1 MASRWNPF
9 LATCL
14 VATGTKAAGYPQIW
28 SFEEQCFPHHPAK
41 WWHSQIGR
49 ETVTPSLI
57 VSTATPMESSIFLIW
72 CAGMVIRSGTTWHIA
87 RFWRHFPPQYYD
99 CDTEFR
105 LAWVQQKFIEN
116 QVRVQHVAQY
126 LLHVWLMTGASGQV
140 KNQSLQFSAPS
151 SLPGQENAILKLCN
165 TSSIY
170 NCIHISAI
178 DNLYF
183 SVTRSQLL
191 KLSILRCLSMILWMA
206 FSSTTEGWATRGF
219 FLIETISP
227 FFAKGSLHAW

>member
-1 MASRWNPF
+1 MASRWNPS

-28 SFEEQCFPHHPAK
+28 SFEEQCFPHHPAN
-41 WWHSQIGR
+41 WWHSYIGR

-57 VSTATPMESSIFLIW
+57 VSTATPMESSTFLIW
-72 CAGMVIRSGTTWHIA
+72 CAGMVIRSGSTWHIA
-87 RFWRHFPPQYYD
+87 RFWCHFPPQYYD

-116 QVRVQHVAQY
+116 QVRFQHMAQY

-151 SLPGQENAILKLCN
+151 SLPGRKNAILKLFN
-165 TSSIY
+165 ITARN
-170 NCIHISAI
+170 NCIHESTIW
-178 DNLYF
+178 NLYF

-191 KLSILRCLSMILWMA
+191 KLLILRCLSMILWMA
-206 FSSTTEGWATRGF
+206 FSSTTEGWATRSF
-219 FLIETISP
+219 FLIAAISP
-227 FFAKGSLHAW
+227 IFAKGSLHAW

>member
-28 SFEEQCFPHHPAK
+28 SFEEQCFPHHPHPAK
-41 WWHSQIGR
+41 WWHSHLGR
-49 ETVTPSLI
+49 EIVTPSLI
-57 VSTATPMESSIFLIW
+57 VSTATPMESSTFLIW

-87 RFWRHFPPQYYD
+87 RFWCHFPPQYYD

-116 QVRVQHVAQY
+116 QVRFQHMAQY

-151 SLPGQENAILKLCN
+151 SLPGQENAILQLCY
-165 TSSIY
+165 TSSI
-170 NCIHISAI
+170 
-178 DNLYF
+178 
-183 SVTRSQLL
+183 
-191 KLSILRCLSMILWMA
+191 
-206 FSSTTEGWATRGF
+206 
-219 FLIETISP
+219 
-227 FFAKGSLHAW
+227 